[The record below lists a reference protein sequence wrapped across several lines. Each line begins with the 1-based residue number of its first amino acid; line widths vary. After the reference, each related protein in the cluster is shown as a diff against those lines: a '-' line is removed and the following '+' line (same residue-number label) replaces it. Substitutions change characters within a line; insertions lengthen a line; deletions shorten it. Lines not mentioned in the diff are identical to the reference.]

1 MPRQPAQPGPTGRA
15 VCPLTQRVAPVG
27 LLMGA
32 SRNTPPNCGPPG
44 SGRMPHGPRRGRQ
57 QAAWRPGASAISANA
72 TEQSPRVIYT
82 ARGHMGDQRTV
93 LVAACYRHQGF
104 PGSSTSIFGPCLFLK
119 AGPALFLLCVSIGV
133 PSVCVRGVWVG
144 AFCAGK
150 TSRPAPYNGWPPTAS
165 LREPPTVNFP
175 G

>member
-1 MPRQPAQPGPTGRA
+1 M
-15 VCPLTQRVAPVG
+15 
-27 LLMGA
+27 MGA

-93 LVAACYRHQGF
+93 LVAACYSHRGF
-104 PGSSTSIFGPCLFLK
+104 PGSSTFIFGPCLFSE
-119 AGPALFLLCVSIGV
+119 AGSALFLLCVSIGV

-150 TSRPAPYNGWPPTAS
+150 TRPPAPYAAQFQ
-165 LREPPTVNFP
+165 LRNCSNARIAFLNAMQLPAPQTVNAVVSNVSSETLLNS
-175 G
+175 

>member
-1 MPRQPAQPGPTGRA
+1 
-15 VCPLTQRVAPVG
+15 
-27 LLMGA
+27 MGA

-93 LVAACYRHQGF
+93 LVAACYSHRGF
-104 PGSSTSIFGPCLFLK
+104 PVSSTFIFGPCLFLK
-119 AGPALFLLCVSIGV
+119 AGSALFLLCVSIGV

-144 AFCAGK
+144 AFCAALLC
-150 TSRPAPYNGWPPTAS
+150 RPAPYWDLSELLGGGCRWDMEFSFAQFK
-165 LREPPTVNFP
+165 LRFQIQIPNCFL
-175 G
+175 